1 MIKCGKDVQMSFR
14 ALIRNL
20 IWGIKNIFENNI
32 MDDDKNINPSPDENV
47 ENKILQRSYATQ
59 NVQSIPPELN
69 NDSNSQGE
77 ND

>member
-1 MIKCGKDVQMSFR
+1 MSFR

-69 NDSNSQGE
+69 NDSNSQSE